1 MPTALGM
8 VSERLGCFQ
17 LGLYGSRCYL
27 EREGMPENPADLA
40 RHSFVTY
47 IDDLIQLNSVRWL
60 DDVIKN
66 PAVSFYSNS
75 MIAQMNA
82 AAGGLGLVLLPS
94 FATDGRDDLVPVL
107 HDRLST
113 TRELWINV
121 HNDLQFVP
129 RIRAVSGFLKAMF
142 KADPMMQ
149 ADTSG
154 RKLLDAL
161 LVTDPAVV
169 ALQGS

>member
-1 MPTALGM
+1 
-8 VSERLGCFQ
+8 
-17 LGLYGSRCYL
+17 
-27 EREGMPENPADLA
+27 MPENPADLA

-66 PAVSFYSNS
+66 PTVSFHSNS

-142 KADPMMQ
+142 KADAMMQ

-169 ALQGS
+169 ALQSS